1 MHFLTIEDN
10 EGDLLLI
17 TEALKENKKNNKRRT
32 VSLEPTN
39 EPAKHPSS
47 SNKFQNSN

>member
-17 TEALKENKKNNKRRT
+17 TEALKENKK
-32 VSLEPTN
+32 
-39 EPAKHPSS
+39 KH
-47 SNKFQNSN
+47 NYTF